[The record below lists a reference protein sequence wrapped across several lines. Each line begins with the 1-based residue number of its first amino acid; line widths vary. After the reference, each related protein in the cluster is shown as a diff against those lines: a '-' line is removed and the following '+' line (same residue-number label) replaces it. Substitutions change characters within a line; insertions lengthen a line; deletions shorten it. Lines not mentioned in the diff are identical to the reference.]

1 MKSLATA
8 RFSRAAPEPRSIF
21 AGREAAR
28 SRGAASKCMTFW
40 VLAAPECHTVRAS
53 ASRLRSCFLAALTL
67 AATPLGTS
75 ARAEPFY
82 HLESAVTMKGASPNW
97 DYVTFE
103 PGRSYL
109 YIARRE
115 EGVTVYDAKKKKVI
129 GHIENSEQA
138 NATTLAP
145 EFDRGYTTN
154 EDGSATVFKLSS
166 LKTLNRI
173 KLAESADSAVYEPVT
188 KQLAFTIGDSKEI
201 VFLNPKTDSVA
212 GKLGL
217 QSTKLEHPTADGQGN
232 FFVAQRDQD
241 SVLRIDAK
249 AREVTAEWKTAGC
262 EEPNGLA
269 YDRDG
274 RRLFIGCRGKGKNP
288 LLAVMDSESGK
299 VIATT
304 EIGRGNDGV
313 VYDPATRK
321 IYTSNGVDGNLVVID
336 QVDGNTYKLAE
347 ALTTRPYARTMA
359 LDPKTKKVYL
369 ITAEGTVDPSK
380 KINRGVAPFYPNKYF
395 PDTFTL
401 LTLSPR

>member
-1 MKSLATA
+1 MRSLAIA
-8 RFSRAAPEPRSIF
+8 RFFRTAATN
-21 AGREAAR
+21 
-28 SRGAASKCMTFW
+28 CVTFW
-40 VLAAPECHTVRAS
+40 VLAAPECHTPRAV
-53 ASRLRSCFLAALTL
+53 ASRLRYCFVAALAF
-67 AATPLGTS
+67 AAAALGTS
-75 ARAEPFY
+75 VRAEPFY
-82 HLESAVTMKGASPNW
+82 RLESAVTMKGAAPNW

-109 YIARRE
+109 FIARRE
-115 EGVTVYDAKKKKVI
+115 EGVTVYDAKKRKVV
-129 GHIENSEQA
+129 GRIESSEQA
-138 NATTLAP
+138 NATTLVP

-154 EDGSATVFKLSS
+154 EDGSTTVFKLST
-166 LKTLNRI
+166 LKTLRRV
-173 KLAESADSAVYEPVT
+173 KLAESADSAVYEPVS
-188 KQLAFTIGDSKEI
+188 QQVAFTIGDSKEI
-201 VFLNPKTDSVA
+201 LFLNPKTDSIA
-212 GKLGL
+212 GKLEL
-217 QSTKLEHPTADGQGN
+217 QSVKLEHPTADGQGN
-232 FFVAQRDQD
+232 FFVAQRDRD
-241 SVLRIDAK
+241 SVVRIDAK
-249 AREVTAEWKTAGC
+249 VREVTAEWKTVGC

-269 YDRDG
+269 LDRDG

-299 VIATT
+299 VIATS

-336 QVDGNTYKLAE
+336 QIDGNTYKLAE

-359 LDPKTKKVYL
+359 LDPNTKKVYL